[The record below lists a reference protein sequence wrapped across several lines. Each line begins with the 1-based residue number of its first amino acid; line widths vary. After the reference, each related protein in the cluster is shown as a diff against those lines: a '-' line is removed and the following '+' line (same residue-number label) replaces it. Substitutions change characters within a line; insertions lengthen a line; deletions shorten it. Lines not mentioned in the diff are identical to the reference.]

1 MKGQYGLQQA
11 GTGDV
16 TARPL
21 VRAVLLDPF
30 GVPAGDDHVSL
41 DEKDIVQGDPSE
53 WLQGWVD
60 VVQFW
65 QLVGRYCS
73 YLLP

>member
-1 MKGQYGLQQA
+1 MCVYVSWIAYANNTFTSLANWFMKGQYGLQQA

-41 DEKDIVQGDPSE
+41 DEKDIV
-53 WLQGWVD
+53 
-60 VVQFW
+60 
-65 QLVGRYCS
+65 
-73 YLLP
+73 